1 MMTLGWLTTREI
13 KEIFAHEVEAAHGRM
28 SDVFDD
34 GARIF
39 LRAVLA
45 GEQQVQPGDR
55 VQGGVAVRATS
66 ENIWVHPYVFRQVC
80 SNGAIRAHAIE
91 TREIRRVDFSTEE
104 QAEVADALCEAIRA
118 CCCPE
123 AFAQGAVEMRSARQS
138 SDIDLALTMLV
149 VVARMAETVGAR
161 AIVPTIIDRFFKDRD
176 RSPFGLMN
184 AVTSVA
190 RDTRDPEVR
199 WRLEEFGGRIGA
211 GVVNPKLEPL
221 RTRTRDKMLVR
232 A

>member
-1 MMTLGWLTTREI
+1 MTTLGWLTTGEI
-13 KEIFAHEVEAAHGRM
+13 KEIFVDEVEAAGGKM

-45 GEQQVQPGDR
+45 GEKEVERRDR
-55 VQGGVAVRATS
+55 VQGGVAVRATADD
-66 ENIWVHPYVFRQVC
+66 IWVHPYVFRQVC
-80 SNGAIRAHAIE
+80 KNGAIRAHAIE

-104 QAEVADALCEAIRA
+104 PAEVASALCAAIRA
-118 CCCPE
+118 CCCDE
-123 AFAQGAVEMRSARQS
+123 AFARGAAEMRSARES
-138 SDIDLALTMLV
+138 SQIDLALTMMPLF
-149 VVARMAETVGAR
+149 ARFAQGAESR
-161 AIVPTIIDRFFKDRD
+161 AVISFIIDRFLGGRD
-176 RSPFGLMN
+176 KSRFGLMN

-199 WRLEEFGGRIGA
+199 WRLEEFGGGIA
-211 GVVNPKLEPL
+211 AVVTKPKLGPE
-221 RTRTRDKMLVR
+221 RVGAKVLVG

>member
-1 MMTLGWLTTREI
+1 MTTPGWLTTQEI
-13 KEIFAHEVEAAHGRM
+13 KEIFVEEVEAAGGRM

-39 LRAVLA
+39 LRGILA
-45 GEQQVQPGDR
+45 PEKEVQPKDR

-66 ENIWVHPYVFRQVC
+66 EDIRVHPYVFRQVC

-91 TREIRRVDFSTEE
+91 TREILRGDFATEE
-104 QAEVADALCEAIRA
+104 QAEVACALREAIRA
-118 CCCPE
+118 SCCDE
-123 AFAQGAVEMRSARQS
+123 AFANGAAEMRSARQS
-138 SDIDLALTMLV
+138 SEVDLALTMMPV
-149 VVARMAETVGAR
+149 WARLAR
-161 AIVPTIIDRFFKDRD
+161 DVESKALMSTIIDRFFADRD
-176 RSPFGLMN
+176 RSRFGLMN

-199 WRLEEFGGRIGA
+199 WRLEEFGGGIAIAVASPTVGPARA
-211 GVVNPKLEPL
+211 RAKV
-221 RTRTRDKMLVR
+221 LVE

>member
-1 MMTLGWLTTREI
+1 MTNLGWLTTREI
-13 KEIFAHEVEAAHGRM
+13 SEIFADEVEAAGGRM

-45 GEQQVQPGDR
+45 GEKAVQPGDR

-66 ENIWVHPYVFRQVC
+66 DDIWVHPYVFRQVC

-104 QAEVADALCEAIRA
+104 QAEVASALCEAIRA
-118 CCCPE
+118 CSCEE
-123 AFAQGAVEMRSARQS
+123 AFANGAAEMRSARES
-138 SDIDLALTMLV
+138 SQIDLALTMMPLF
-149 VVARMAETVGAR
+149 ARFAQMGESR
-161 AIVPTIIDRFFKDRD
+161 AAISFIMDRFLGGRD
-176 RSPFGLMN
+176 KSRYGLMN

-199 WRLEEFGGRIGA
+199 WRLEEFGGGIA
-211 GVVNPKLEPL
+211 AVVATPKLGPE
-221 RTRTRDKMLVR
+221 RARATSLVGV
-232 A
+232 